1 MQPTT
6 PPPAPSHDQPMLSTA
21 LVPYE
26 PADSR
31 GRAQAWAALTPAERR
46 RRAIAACQDHDVH
59 VLAELVAGYLL
70 TKGRARA
77 QVSAHTLESYRLSVG
92 MLVGFWREENL
103 LHPSPDAGDRFVA
116 ALTDGHGGRGTG
128 KASGGAYRPAT
139 VAARLAGAKALYRA
153 LRWTGATSADPF
165 NDVRAPRDP
174 TPRHERRFPY
184 TDAEVAAL
192 LEHAQGAD
200 RALLLLCAHG
210 GLRIAEALALDWAE
224 VDAPRK
230 RLRVRA
236 GKGRKDRTV
245 SMSGSLAEAL
255 AQVRPEP
262 ARGTVIHTEDG
273 QPYADPTVPRRRLQ
287 QLCARAGVTYLGF
300 HSLRHS
306 AGTRLARQTGN
317 LQLVAAHLGH
327 ADVSTAAVYA
337 KWSDD
342 SLRQAV
348 NDW

>member
-1 MQPTT
+1 MQRHT
-6 PPPAPSHDQPMLSTA
+6 PPQSPPASGSAPPAA

-31 GRAQAWAALTPAERR
+31 GRAQAWAALAPPDRR
-46 RRAIAACQDHDVH
+46 RRAVAACQDHDVSA
-59 VLAELVAGYLL
+59 LSELVAGYLL

-92 MLVGFWREENL
+92 ILVDFWREENL
-103 LHPSPDAGDRFVA
+103 LHPGADAGDRFVA
-116 ALTDGHGGRGTG
+116 ALTDGRGGLGRGRVG
-128 KASGGAYRPAT
+128 AAYRPAT

-153 LRWTGATSADPF
+153 LRWAGATTADPF

-192 LEHAQGAD
+192 LEHARGAD
-200 RALLLLCAHG
+200 RALLLLCGHG
-210 GLRIAEALALDWAE
+210 GLRIAEALALGWAE
-224 VDAPRK
+224 VDLLRK

-245 SMSGSLAEAL
+245 SMSSSLTEAL
-255 AQVRPEP
+255 AQIRPDP

-287 QLCARAGVTYLGF
+287 QLCARAGVTYQGF